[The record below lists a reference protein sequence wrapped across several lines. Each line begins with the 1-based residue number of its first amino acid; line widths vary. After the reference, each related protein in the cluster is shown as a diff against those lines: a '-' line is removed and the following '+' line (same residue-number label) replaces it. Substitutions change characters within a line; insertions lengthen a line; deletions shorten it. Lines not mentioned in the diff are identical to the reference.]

1 MVIDV
6 NDKSF
11 QTEVLDSKTPV
22 VVDFWAEWCG
32 PCRNLAPILK
42 DISVNRAD
50 IKIVKINVDDNSDLS
65 VKYRIQSIPTMIFI
79 KDGEVKSVK
88 VGFSSAEDVN
98 SWVDENLL

>member
-11 QTEVLDSKTPV
+11 QDEVLNSKIPV
-22 VVDFWAEWCG
+22 IVDFWAEWCG

-42 DISVNRAD
+42 DISSNRAD

-79 KDGEVKSVK
+79 NNGEVKSVK

-98 SWVDENLL
+98 GWIDENLL